1 MKDKPILQPTDVTGP
16 VAPRPRRTV
25 AHVEVDGEGVLYD
38 ETTNRVHVLDPIAT
52 LIWSGL
58 DGHTTLEELSEELSR
73 AFEADVKRVRMDVL
87 DAVRELASQELLED
101 GGAAPAGGRDG
112 AGRERVEGEAG
123 AEPRFL
129 KDPPSP

>member
-1 MKDKPILQPTDVTGP
+1 MKDEPILQPTDVTGP
-16 VAPRPRRTV
+16 AAPRPRRTV

-52 LIWSGL
+52 LIWGGL

-87 DAVRELASQELLED
+87 DAVRELASQELLTAGPGGGDKAGPQQGEGGGED
-101 GGAAPAGGRDG
+101 D
-112 AGRERVEGEAG
+112 